1 MSVRSRSFRRKGSK
15 YQIFF
20 LGRKAYFCWPH
31 YERDVFYVWSHMND
45 ASHYVYCNLHVA
57 SCLVLARL
65 LPRTH
70 ILVRVYD
77 THACRAVLATPMLQ
91 SGLIVQCDSFT
102 YLQQTHRCLQ
112 NAHTPGGT
120 CSTSVA
126 EWAAGAARLIHMSA
140 THTYVSATRTHTRRC
155 LQQQCCRADFWR
167 SATHSPVFLP
177 C

>member
-1 MSVRSRSFRRKGSK
+1 MMQVTMYIVIYMSHDVLCSLACFRAHIYSFG
-15 YQIFF
+15 YI
-20 LGRKAYFCWPH
+20 
-31 YERDVFYVWSHMND
+31 
-45 ASHYVYCNLHVA
+45 
-57 SCLVLARL
+57 
-65 LPRTH
+65 
-70 ILVRVYD
+70 VRVYD

-91 SGLIVQCDSFT
+91 SGLIAQCDSFT

-126 EWAAGAARLIHMSA
+126 EWAAGAARRIHMSA

-167 SATHSPVFLP
+167 SATHSHVFLP